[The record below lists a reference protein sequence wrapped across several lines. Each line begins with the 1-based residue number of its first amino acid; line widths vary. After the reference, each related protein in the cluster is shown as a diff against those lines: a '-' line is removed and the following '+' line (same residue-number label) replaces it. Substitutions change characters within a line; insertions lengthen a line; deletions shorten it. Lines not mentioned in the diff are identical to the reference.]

1 MLAFCNFEIQIPQGP
16 IFCGVS
22 HLGFQNDMKTKEKT
36 FEEDYTRNS
45 PSKFDLKIG
54 QKIKVYLTTKT
65 KPVMTII
72 SSYVSKI
79 KCKRS

>member
-1 MLAFCNFEIQIPQGP
+1 
-16 IFCGVS
+16 
-22 HLGFQNDMKTKEKT
+22 MKKKEKT

-45 PSKFDLKIG
+45 PSKFDLKIV

-79 KCKRS
+79 KNSNNIYLRLE